1 MKHLLPRREAFALRH
16 PRIARVLSSSA
27 HERADAALVL
37 GASGSMLFTVFCLIS
52 SRFSNPIWFL
62 TLGLYNFSLGIL
74 RLFLAGAI
82 RRGIRV
88 PEAATPQ
95 RERRACLAAGVLM
108 LAFSM
113 VFSVMSMQRLL
124 RSPSGPLPGPV
135 LVFLIFFTALRLLLC
150 LFFAVLHRRAGS
162 TLMHAVDR
170 LNLVV
175 AVSSLYTTQDGI
187 LLSLGLSEIPVMLLN
202 LLTCSL
208 VLAFQLRLSVR
219 MITEACS
226 APPSGRE

>member
-1 MKHLLPRREAFALRH
+1 MKHLPPRREALALRH
-16 PRIARVLSSSA
+16 PKIARVMSSA
-27 HERADAALVL
+27 EARTDATLVL
-37 GASGSMLFTVFCLIS
+37 GATSSLLFTIFCLIS

-74 RLFLAGAI
+74 RLFLAAAI
-82 RRGIRV
+82 RRGIRF
-88 PEAATPQ
+88 PQTATPE
-95 RERRACLAAGVLM
+95 RERHACIVAGVLM
-108 LAFSM
+108 LLFSL
-113 VFSVMSMQRLL
+113 VFSAMSMQHLL
-124 RSPSGPLPGPV
+124 RNASSPLPGPV
-135 LVFLIFFTALRLLLC
+135 LALLILFTALRLLMC
-150 LFFAVLHRRAGS
+150 LFFAGLHRRAGS

-208 VLAFQLRLSVR
+208 VLTLQLRLSVR

-226 APPSGRE
+226 APSR